1 MSAMGNIWSLTSQM
15 FPPKPKWSIDDIPD
29 LTGKVVI
36 VTGGNT
42 GCGKETVRVL
52 LLHGAKVYLA
62 ARSEGKARE
71 AIEDLKKETGA
82 EAIFLP
88 LDLADLVSVRRG
100 AEEFLSKEKQLH
112 ILFNNA
118 GVMLAPM
125 DMLTKQGYD
134 LQFGTNVIGHFHFT
148 NLVSPALLAAATPT
162 EKARVITTS
171 SSANYMGTLNFDIWT
186 DGPARNKKATGDM
199 YVQSKHGNVVF
210 AVELARRYGAQN
222 IISHSLNPGSIRTD
236 LQRHLSPFANKMQDI
251 FLFPVSMGALTQLWA
266 GTSPE
271 AGQMNGEFMIPWA
284 RLGKARKETGDPE
297 VGKKLWE
304 WLEAQCKDY

>member
-1 MSAMGNIWSLTSQM
+1 MGNMWALISQM

-29 LTGKVVI
+29 LTGKVVV

-62 ARSEGKARE
+62 ARTEGKARE

-118 GVMLAPM
+118 GVMLSPM

-134 LQFGTNVIGHFHFT
+134 LQFGTNVVGHFHFT
-148 NLVSPALLAAATPT
+148 KLVLPALLAAATPT

-171 SSANYMGTLNFDIWT
+171 SSANYMGTLDFDLWI
-186 DGPARNKKATGDM
+186 DGPARNKKAAGDM

>member
-1 MSAMGNIWSLTSQM
+1 MGNVWSLTSQM
-15 FPPKPKWSIDDIPD
+15 FPPKPKWTVDDMPD

-42 GCGKETVRVL
+42 GCGKESVRVL

-62 ARSEGKARE
+62 ARSEGKAKE
-71 AIEDLKKETGA
+71 AIEDLKKETGH

-118 GVMLAPM
+118 GVMLSPM
-125 DMLTKQGYD
+125 EMLTKQGYD

-148 NLVSPALLAAATPT
+148 KLVLPALLAAATPT

-171 SSANYMGTLNFDIWT
+171 SSANYMGTLNFDLWA
-186 DGPARNKKATGDM
+186 DGPARNKKAPGDM

>member
-1 MSAMGNIWSLTSQM
+1 MGNAWSLISQM
-15 FPPKPKWSIDDIPD
+15 FPPKPKWSVNDIPD

-42 GCGKETVRVL
+42 GCGKETVKAL
-52 LLHGAKVYLA
+52 LAHGAKVYLA
-62 ARSEGKARE
+62 ARSEEKAKE
-71 AIEDLKKETGA
+71 AITKLKEETGA
-82 EAIFLP
+82 EAIFLS

-134 LQFGTNVIGHFHFT
+134 LQFGTNVVGHFHFT
-148 NLVSPALLAAATPT
+148 QLLLPALLAAATPT

-171 SSANYMGTLNFDIWT
+171 SSANYMGTLDFNIWK
-186 DGPARNKKATGDM
+186 DSPARSKKASGDL

-210 AVELARRYGAQN
+210 AVELARRYGEQN

-236 LQRHLSPFANKMQDI
+236 LQRHLSPFANKMQDV
-251 FLFPVSMGALTQLWA
+251 FLFPADMGALTQLWA

-271 AGQMNGEFMIPWA
+271 AGKLNGEFMIPWA
-284 RLGKARKETGDPE
+284 RLGKARKETGDPA

-304 WLEAQCKDY
+304 WLELQCKDY

>member
-1 MSAMGNIWSLTSQM
+1 MGNAWSLISQM
-15 FPPKPKWSIDDIPD
+15 FPPKPKWSVDDIPD

-42 GCGKETVRVL
+42 GCGRETVKAL
-52 LLHGAKVYLA
+52 LSHGAKVYLA
-62 ARSEGKARE
+62 ARSEEKAKE
-71 AIEDLKKETGA
+71 AIVKLKEETGA
-82 EAIFLP
+82 EAIFLS
-88 LDLADLVSVRRG
+88 LDLADLVSVRRA
-100 AEEFLSKEKQLH
+100 AEEFLSKEKKLR

-134 LQFGTNVIGHFHFT
+134 LQFGTNVIGHFYFT
-148 NLVSPALLAAATPT
+148 QLLLPALLAAATPS

-171 SSANYMGTLNFDIWT
+171 SSANYMGTLDFNIWV
-186 DGPARNKKATGDM
+186 DGPARSKKASGDL
-199 YVQSKHGNVVF
+199 YVQSKHANVVF
-210 AVELARRYGAQN
+210 AVELARRYGEQN

-236 LQRHLSPFANKMQDI
+236 LQRHLSPFANKMQDM
-251 FLFPVSMGALTQLWA
+251 FLFPAHMGALTQLWA

-271 AGQMNGEFMIPWA
+271 AGKLNGEFMIPWA
-284 RLGKARKETGDPE
+284 RLGKARKETADPA

-304 WLEAQCKDY
+304 WLETQCKDY

>member
-1 MSAMGNIWSLTSQM
+1 MGNMWSLISQM
-15 FPPKPKWSIDDIPD
+15 FPPKPKWSVDDIPD
-29 LTGKVVI
+29 LTGKVII

-62 ARSEGKARE
+62 ARSEGKARA
-71 AIEDLKKETGA
+71 AIEELKKETGS
-82 EAIFLP
+82 EPIFLP
-88 LDLADLVSVRRG
+88 LDLADLVSVRRS

-134 LQFGTNVIGHFHFT
+134 LQFGTNVVGHFHFT
-148 NLVSPALLAAATPT
+148 QLVLPALLAAATPT

-171 SSANYMGTLNFDIWT
+171 SSANYMGTLNFDLWA
-186 DGPARNKKATGDM
+186 DGPARNKKGAGDM

>member
-1 MSAMGNIWSLTSQM
+1 MSAMGNVWSLTSQM
-15 FPPKPKWSIDDIPD
+15 FPPKPKWSVDDMPD

-42 GCGKETVRVL
+42 GCGKESVRVL

-71 AIEDLKKETGA
+71 AIEDLKKETGH

-118 GVMLAPM
+118 GVMLSPM

-148 NLVSPALLAAATPT
+148 KLLLPALLAAATPT

-171 SSANYMGTLNFDIWT
+171 SSANYMGTLNFDLWA
-186 DGPARNKKATGDM
+186 DGPARNKKASGDM

-222 IISHSLNPGSIRTD
+222 IVSHSLNPGSIRTD

-304 WLEAQCKDY
+304 WLEVQCKDY